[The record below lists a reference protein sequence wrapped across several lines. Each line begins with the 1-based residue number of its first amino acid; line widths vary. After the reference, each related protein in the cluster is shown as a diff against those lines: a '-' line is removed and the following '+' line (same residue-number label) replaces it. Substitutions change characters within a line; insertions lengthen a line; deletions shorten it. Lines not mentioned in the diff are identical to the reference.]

1 LRSSASSRT
10 SIDSRRPAA
19 PGSEARRSLRHEA
32 VFAGLIAAFVSVV
45 AFGYCYQNN
54 LLLLYGDAV
63 AHLAIA
69 RRILDSTSPG
79 IRQIGSVWLPF
90 PHLLIMPFAAK
101 MSWWQ
106 SGIAGAIPSMA
117 CYVLSV
123 AGLWRLARFWL
134 RPAGAVVAVL
144 FFALNPGLLYMQT
157 TAMTEPLFLCQIV
170 WSALFLVA
178 FLRELQVAPPTVPG
192 VALKG
197 HSFREPVLSDA
208 KPDQAED
215 TDSRHRALKGHGFS
229 RADKPAQERG
239 ASAPERSFS
248 GNPDQD
254 LSHRAN
260 GPSPGR
266 ALIACGLVLVTA
278 VFTRYDGWIFTCL
291 VWLVALRGLWNAR
304 AWKSRAGGAF
314 VLFTAML
321 ATAPVLWFAWNA
333 RQYGDWLDFMRGPYS
348 AKAIAI
354 RTTPPGAYHWPGF
367 HKPWVA
373 FLYFLKVAELGVA
386 PHYFTDVILILAVT
400 GTVLALLRWR
410 GQSILPLLLLWMPVP
425 FYAYAVSYGWVP
437 IFFPLWF
444 PHSWYNTRYGMEML
458 PGFALGL
465 GFLAAWLIA
474 RAEIRWHRHAQL
486 ILLASIVLIL
496 ADSAFLTHSTPLV
509 LGEAI
514 ANARTRVP
522 FEAAYARAL
531 DQLPPHGKILVW
543 TSDHPGAFERAG
555 IPLRRTINETD
566 YYRWTPA
573 LQHPAQSAAF
583 VIAADHDAVAKAV
596 AAHPQGLTLI
606 DIVCSTGQPCVRFY
620 RSDLAPKR

>member
-1 LRSSASSRT
+1 MPSSGSSRT
-10 SIDSRRPAA
+10 LTKRRRRAA
-19 PGSEARRSLRHEA
+19 VESEADLARRSLRHESI
-32 VFAGLIAAFVSVV
+32 FAGLIAAFVSVV
-45 AFGYCYQNN
+45 AFGWCARNN

-90 PHLLIMPFAAK
+90 PHLLMMPFAAK

-106 SGIAGAIPSMA
+106 NGIAGAIPSMA

-170 WSALFLVA
+170 WAALFLVA
-178 FLRELQVAPPTVPG
+178 FLRALEAASPTACG
-192 VALKG
+192 T
-197 HSFREPVLSDA
+197 SPVLSNS
-208 KPDQAED
+208 PV
-215 TDSRHRALKGHGFS
+215 LKGHGFS
-229 RADKPAQERG
+229 RADNPPKIRG
-239 ASAPERSFS
+239 ASAPEASFS
-248 GNPDQD
+248 GNLHQS
-254 LSHRAN
+254 LNQEGSA
-260 GPSPGR
+260 R
-266 ALIACGLVLVTA
+266 ALTACGLILVTA

-291 VWLVALRGLWNAR
+291 VWLIALRGLWKAH

-321 ATAPVLWFAWNA
+321 GVSPILWFDWNA

-348 AKAIAI
+348 AKAIAM

-386 PHYFTDVILILAVT
+386 PHYFTDVVLVLAIA
-400 GTVLALLRWR
+400 GTVLALWKWR
-410 GQSILPLLLLWMPVP
+410 GQSILPLLLFWMPVP
-425 FYAYAVSYGWVP
+425 FYTYAVSYGWVP

-444 PHSWYNTRYGMEML
+444 PHSYYNTRYGMEML

-474 RAEIRWHRHAQL
+474 RAEFRWPRHAQL

-496 ADSAFLTHSTPLV
+496 VDSAFLVRATPLV

-514 ANARTRVP
+514 ANSRTRIP
-522 FEAAYARAL
+522 FEAAYAREL
-531 DQLPPHGKILVW
+531 DKLPPYGKILVW

-555 IPLRRTINETD
+555 IPFRRTINETD
-566 YYRWTPA
+566 YYRWIPA
-573 LQHPAQSAAF
+573 LRHPAQSAAF
-583 VIAADHDAVAKAV
+583 VIASDHDAVATAV
-596 AAHPQGLTLI
+596 AAHPQGLTLV

-620 RSDLAPKR
+620 RSGLYRTPVP

>member
-1 LRSSASSRT
+1 MRSSGSSRT
-10 SIDSRRPAA
+10 SSDRTNRIGVESAA
-19 PGSEARRSLRHEA
+19 DLARRSLRHEA
-32 VFAGLIAAFVSVV
+32 IFAGLIAAFVSVV
-45 AFGYCYQNN
+45 AFGYCYQDN

-90 PHLLIMPFAAK
+90 PHLLLMPFAAK

-123 AGLWRLARFWL
+123 AGLWRLARYWL

-170 WSALFLVA
+170 WSTLFLVA
-178 FLRELQVAPPTVPG
+178 FLR
-192 VALKG
+192 ALEAG
-197 HSFREPVLSDA
+197 N
-208 KPDQAED
+208 
-215 TDSRHRALKGHGFS
+215 S
-229 RADKPAQERG
+229 RAAART
-239 ASAPERSFS
+239 
-248 GNPDQD
+248 
-254 LSHRAN
+254 
-260 GPSPGR
+260 
-266 ALIACGLVLVTA
+266 LIACGLILITA
-278 VFTRYDGWIFTCL
+278 VYTRYDGWIFTCL
-291 VWLVALRGLWNAR
+291 VWLVALRGLWR
-304 AWKSRAGGAF
+304 AGAWRSRAGGAF

-321 ATAPVLWFAWNA
+321 GVAPILWFFWNA
-333 RQYGDWLDFMRGPYS
+333 RQYGDWLDFLRGPYS
-348 AKAIAI
+348 AKAIAM

-386 PHYFTDVILILAVT
+386 PHYFTDVVLILAAA
-400 GTVLALLRWR
+400 GTVFAVLRWR
-410 GQSILPLLLLWMPVP
+410 GQSILPLLLFWMPVP
-425 FYAYAVSYGWVP
+425 FYAWSVAYGWVP

-465 GFLAAWLIA
+465 GFFVAWLVA
-474 RAEIRWHRHAQL
+474 RAEVRWNRHAQL

-496 ADSAFLTHSTPLV
+496 ADSGYLIRSTPLV

-514 ANARTRVP
+514 ANARTRIP

-531 DQLPPHGKILVW
+531 EQLPPEGKILVW

-566 YYRWTPA
+566 YYRWVPA
-573 LQHPAQSAAF
+573 LQQPAQSAAF
-583 VIAADHDAVAKAV
+583 VIASDHDAVAQAI

-620 RSDLAPKR
+620 QSDLKSPR

>member
-1 LRSSASSRT
+1 LRSSGSSRT
-10 SIDSRRPAA
+10 STDRQE
-19 PGSEARRSLRHEA
+19 SEADLARRSLRHEA
-32 VFAGLIAAFVSVV
+32 IFAGLIAAFVSVV
-45 AFGYCYQNN
+45 AFGYCFQNN

-79 IRQIGSVWLPF
+79 IREIGSVWLPF
-90 PHLLIMPFAAK
+90 PHLLMMPFAAK

-106 SGIAGAIPSMA
+106 NGIAGAIPSMG
-117 CYVLSV
+117 CYVLGV
-123 AGLWRLARFWL
+123 AGLWRLARCWL

-157 TAMTEPLFLCQIV
+157 TAMTEPLFLCQII

-178 FLRELQVAPPTVPG
+178 FLRSLAAASQQPYEPNKLRPAGQ
-192 VALKG
+192 AL
-197 HSFREPVLSDA
+197 V
-208 KPDQAED
+208 
-215 TDSRHRALKGHGFS
+215 
-229 RADKPAQERG
+229 
-239 ASAPERSFS
+239 
-248 GNPDQD
+248 
-254 LSHRAN
+254 
-260 GPSPGR
+260 
-266 ALIACGLVLVTA
+266 ACGLVLVTA
-278 VFTRYDGWIFTCL
+278 VYTRYDGWIFACL
-291 VWLVALRGLWNAR
+291 VWLIALRSFWKVR
-304 AWKSRAGGAF
+304 AWRSRTGGAF

-321 ATAPVLWFAWNA
+321 GTAPVLWFAWNA

-348 AKAIAI
+348 AEAIAM

-367 HKPWVA
+367 HKPRVA

-386 PHYFTDVILILAVT
+386 PHIFTDVVLLLALAGTILAV
-400 GTVLALLRWR
+400 LHWR
-410 GQSILPLLLLWMPVP
+410 GQSILPLLLFWIPVP
-425 FYAYAVSYGWVP
+425 FYSYAVSYGWVP

-465 GFLAAWLIA
+465 GFLVTWLIA
-474 RAEIRWHRHAQL
+474 RAETRWHRHAQL
-486 ILLASIVLIL
+486 ILLASMLLIF
-496 ADSAFLTHSTPLV
+496 ADSAFLIRSTPLV

-531 DQLPPHGKILVW
+531 ERLPPEGKILVR

-583 VIAADHDAVAKAV
+583 VIASDHDAVAKAV
-596 AAHPQGLTLI
+596 AAHPQGLSLI
-606 DIVCSTGQPCVRFY
+606 NIVCSTGQPCVRFY
-620 RSDLAPKR
+620 RSDLPHPQ

>member
-1 LRSSASSRT
+1 M
-10 SIDSRRPAA
+10 
-19 PGSEARRSLRHEA
+19 
-32 VFAGLIAAFVSVV
+32 V
-45 AFGYCYQNN
+45 AFGYCYQDN

-90 PHLLIMPFAAK
+90 PHLLLMPFAAK

-106 SGIAGAIPSMA
+106 TGIAGSIPSMA

-123 AGLWRLARFWL
+123 AGLWRLARYWL

-157 TAMTEPLFLCQIV
+157 TAMTEPLFLCQII
-170 WSALFLVA
+170 WSTLFLVA
-178 FLRELQVAPPTVPG
+178 FLSELEGGNANS
-192 VALKG
+192 A
-197 HSFREPVLSDA
+197 A
-208 KPDQAED
+208 
-215 TDSRHRALKGHGFS
+215 RALV
-229 RADKPAQERG
+229 
-239 ASAPERSFS
+239 
-248 GNPDQD
+248 
-254 LSHRAN
+254 
-260 GPSPGR
+260 
-266 ALIACGLVLVTA
+266 ACGLVLVTA
-278 VFTRYDGWIFTCL
+278 VYTRYDGWIFTCL
-291 VWLVALRGLWNAR
+291 LWLIALRGLWKAH

-321 ATAPVLWFAWNA
+321 GTSPVLWFAWNA
-333 RQYGDWLDFMRGPYS
+333 RQYGDWLDFLRGPYS
-348 AKAIAI
+348 AKAIAM

-367 HKPWVA
+367 HRPWVA

-386 PHYFTDVILILAVT
+386 PHYFTDVVLTLAVA

-410 GQSILPLLLLWMPVP
+410 GQSILPLLLFWMPVP
-425 FYAYAVSYGWVP
+425 FYAWSVAYGWVP

-465 GFLAAWLIA
+465 GFLAAWLIS
-474 RAEIRWHRHAQL
+474 RAESRWNRHAQL
-486 ILLASIVLIL
+486 ILLAFMLTIF
-496 ADSAFLTHSTPLV
+496 ADSVFLIRSTPLV

-531 DQLPPHGKILVW
+531 EQLPPDGEILVW

-566 YYRWTPA
+566 YYLWMPA

-583 VIAADHDAVAKAV
+583 VIASDHDAVAQAV
-596 AAHPQGLTLI
+596 LAHPQGLTLI

-620 RSDLAPKR
+620 RSDIVTKR

>member
-1 LRSSASSRT
+1 LRSSGSSPT
-10 SIDSRRPAA
+10 SINRRAESAA
-19 PGSEARRSLRHEA
+19 AQLRRSLRHEA
-32 VFAGLIAAFVSVV
+32 IFVGLIAAFVSLV
-45 AFGYCYQNN
+45 AFGYCYRNN

-90 PHLLIMPFAAK
+90 PHLLMMPFAAK

-123 AGLWRLARFWL
+123 AGLWRLARCWL
-134 RPAGAVVAVL
+134 PPAGAVVAAL

-157 TAMTEPLFLCQIV
+157 TAMTEPLFLCQMV
-170 WSALFLVA
+170 WSTLFLVV
-178 FLRELQVAPPTVPG
+178 FLRAVEAG
-192 VALKG
+192 
-197 HSFREPVLSDA
+197 
-208 KPDQAED
+208 
-215 TDSRHRALKGHGFS
+215 DS
-229 RADKPAQERG
+229 KPA
-239 ASAPERSFS
+239 A
-248 GNPDQD
+248 
-254 LSHRAN
+254 
-260 GPSPGR
+260 R
-266 ALIACGLVLVTA
+266 ALIACGLVLLTA
-278 VFTRYDGWIFTCL
+278 VYTRYDGWIFTCL
-291 VWLVALRGLWNAR
+291 VWLIALRGLWMAR

-321 ATAPVLWFAWNA
+321 ATAPVLWFQWNA
-333 RQYGDWLDFMRGPYS
+333 TQYGDWLDFMRGPYS
-348 AKAIAI
+348 AKAIAM

-373 FLYFLKVAELGVA
+373 LLYFLKVSELGAA
-386 PHYFTDVILILAVT
+386 PHILTDVVLLLALAGTILAV
-400 GTVLALLRWR
+400 LRWR
-410 GQSILPLLLLWMPVP
+410 GQSILPLLLFWMPVP

-458 PGFALGL
+458 PAFALGL
-465 GFLAAWLIA
+465 GFLVAWFIA
-474 RAEIRWHRHAQL
+474 RAQVRWGRHAQL
-486 ILLASIVLIL
+486 ILLTSIVLIL
-496 ADSAFLTHSTPLV
+496 VNSAFLIRSTPLV

-514 ANARTRVP
+514 VNARTRIP
-522 FEAAYARAL
+522 FEVALARAL
-531 DQLPPHGKILVW
+531 DRLPPHGKILVW

-566 YYRWTPA
+566 YYRWIPA
-573 LQHPAQSAAF
+573 LRHPAQSAAF
-583 VIAADHDAVAKAV
+583 VIASDRDAVAQAV

-606 DIVCSTGQPCVRFY
+606 DIVCSTGQPCVKFY
-620 RSDLAPKR
+620 RSDIRSSP

>member
-1 LRSSASSRT
+1 MRSSGSSRT
-10 SIDSRRPAA
+10 SISNRRAA
-19 PGSEARRSLRHEA
+19 ESEAELARRSLRHEA
-32 VFAGLIAAFVSVV
+32 IFAGLIAAFASIL
-45 AFGYCYQNN
+45 AFGYCYRNN

-90 PHLLIMPFAAK
+90 PHLLMMPFAAK

-106 SGIAGAIPSMA
+106 SGIAGAFPSMA

-123 AGLWRLARFWL
+123 AGLWRLARYWL

-157 TAMTEPLFLCQIV
+157 TAMTEPLFLCQMV
-170 WSALFLVA
+170 WSTLFLVA
-178 FLRELQVAPPTVPG
+178 FLRQIEAG
-192 VALKG
+192 K
-197 HSFREPVLSDA
+197 
-208 KPDQAED
+208 
-215 TDSRHRALKGHGFS
+215 SR
-229 RADKPAQERG
+229 PA
-239 ASAPERSFS
+239 A
-248 GNPDQD
+248 
-254 LSHRAN
+254 
-260 GPSPGR
+260 R

-278 VFTRYDGWIFTCL
+278 VYTRYDGWILTCL
-291 VWLVALRGLWNAR
+291 VWLIALRRLWEAR
-304 AWKSRAGGAF
+304 AWRSRAGGAF

-321 ATAPVLWFAWNA
+321 GASPLVWFAWNA
-333 RQYGDWLDFMRGPYS
+333 RQYGDWLDFLRGPYS

-367 HKPWVA
+367 HRPWVA

-386 PHYFTDVILILAVT
+386 PHLFTDVVLVLALA
-400 GTVLALLRWR
+400 GTILALLRWR
-410 GQSILPLLLLWMPVP
+410 GQSILPLLLFWMPVP

-465 GFLAAWLIA
+465 GFLVAWLID
-474 RAEIRWHRHAQL
+474 RAEVRWDRHAQL
-486 ILLASIVLIL
+486 ILLACIVLIL
-496 ADSAFLTHSTPLV
+496 ADSAFLIHSTPLV

-531 DQLPPHGKILVW
+531 DALPPDGKILVW

-566 YYRWTPA
+566 YYRWMPA
-573 LQHPAQSAAF
+573 LRHPAQSAAF
-583 VIAADHDAVAKAV
+583 IIAADHDAVAQAV

-606 DIVCSTGQPCVRFY
+606 NIVCSTGQPCVRFY
-620 RSDLAPKR
+620 RSNLAVHH